1 MLGLGLALTNFGSK
15 GGVADSI
22 DTAFTPALITS
33 VKAFWDV
40 SNLSSLFSDRS
51 ATPSTPAVVDGVVG
65 TIKDLSS
72 TGAHLIAPTD
82 AARGILRTD
91 GAGKYWI
98 ETDGVDDRYVTSQ
111 ALSALIPASAFEVVF
126 AGRVPVA
133 VDNQRLMDSGAGYW
147 TQPLLRT
154 PATILLGRVY
164 DGVTN
169 KDAPPGGAAYTAN
182 TDFVWS
188 SRLDTGN
195 EYGRIN
201 NATEGSLACSN
212 IASLAS
218 PVGIMADTSGTIG
231 FVNGRFYAA
240 AISNAAV
247 STADRLSLRTWAGA
261 KSGVSITA

>member
-111 ALSALIPASAFEVVF
+111 PLSSMVSASAFEVVF
-126 AGRVPVA
+126 AGRAITVT
-133 VDNQRLMDSGAGYW
+133 DSRRFLDSGAGYW
-147 TQPLLRT
+147 TQPVLRT
-154 PATILLGRVY
+154 GPTILFARIY
-164 DGVTN
+164 DGVAN
-169 KDAPPGGAAYTAN
+169 KDAPSGGAAYTAN
-182 TDFVWS
+182 SDFVWS
-188 SRLDTGN
+188 SRLNAGS
-195 EYGRIN
+195 EYGRLN
-201 NATEGSLACSN
+201 NGTEGS
-212 IASLAS
+212 IASGAITNTS
-218 PVGIMADTSGTIG
+218 NPVGIMADTYGSTG
-231 FVNGRFYAA
+231 FVNGRFYGA
-240 AISNAAV
+240 AICNAAV
-247 STADRLSLRTWAGA
+247 STAERLNLRKWAGA
-261 KSGVSITA
+261 KNGVSITA